1 MKLMKLCVYVIPAG
15 LADKARH
22 ISREGGI
29 DRNKL
34 SRHGMD
40 ELHGV
45 GVQRLPRH
53 EDPRTA
59 VQVVA
64 DQWIPEVGAVHA
76 DLMGPARVQAD
87 ADQAVGV
94 AGGQAGEIRMGRF
107 SAGHDLTG
115 NDTVRAAA
123 DRAADGGEGAGKAAF
138 CQRHVQPFISC
149 LFFVELGLHL
159 RFFGN
164 HAQARRILVQ
174 AVHRVV
180 RAMLTALFVIVRH
193 GVCQR
198 ALPHGRRRVHE
209 QACGLVD
216 DEEVVVLVGDR
227 QRDGLRRKRI
237 DLRQVDA
244 DYVAFIDKLRCRSN
258 LAVDRADAVA
268 FDAAAQR
275 RRDAE
280 MAQRSEKARGPG

>member
-1 MKLMKLCVYVIPAG
+1 MY
-15 LADKARH
+15 
-22 ISREGGI
+22 
-29 DRNKL
+29 
-34 SRHGMD
+34 
-40 ELHGV
+40 
-45 GVQRLPRH
+45 
-53 EDPRTA
+53 
-59 VQVVA
+59 
-64 DQWIPEVGAVHA
+64 A
-76 DLMGPARVQAD
+76 DLVGPARVQAD

-115 NDTVRAAA
+115 NDAVRAAA
-123 DRAADGGEGAGKAAF
+123 DRAADSGEGAGKAAF
-138 CQRHVQPFISC
+138 RQRHVQPFISC

-180 RAMLTALFVIVRH
+180 RAMLAALFVVVRH
-193 GVCQR
+193 GVGQR
-198 ALPHGRRRVHE
+198 TLPHGCRRMHE

-227 QRDGLRRKRI
+227 QRDGLGRKRI

-244 DYVAFIDKLRCRSN
+244 DYVALIDKLRCRSN

-275 RRDAE
+275 RRYAE